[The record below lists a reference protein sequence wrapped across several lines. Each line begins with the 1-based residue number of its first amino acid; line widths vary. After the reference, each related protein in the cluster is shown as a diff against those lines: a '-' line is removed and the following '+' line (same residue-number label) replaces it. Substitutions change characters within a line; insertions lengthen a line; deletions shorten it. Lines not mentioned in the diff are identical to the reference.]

1 MAIPIKQLRA
11 ALAAWLAPLNV
22 PVVWQF
28 QNTPDPKL
36 APRFITIN
44 PAPRYARVGLHDDS
58 VYNPDT
64 ETIELVQ
71 HRAGFASIQALGPG
85 AFELLASAIDRLEL
99 PSVYESFS
107 ALGIAAWTGEL
118 RDLTA
123 LKGALYERRAQFDL
137 DWRLL
142 AGAENEGGEF
152 GPITEGLLGSNTIRY
167 DAPLVGEYDI
177 IITTGD

>member
-1 MAIPIKQLRA
+1 MAIPIKHLRA

-28 QNTPDPKL
+28 QNTPDPKQ
-36 APRFITIN
+36 APTFITIN
-44 PAPRYARVGLHDDS
+44 PAPRYARVGLYDDS
-58 VYNPDT
+58 VYDPDN
-64 ETIELVQ
+64 ETIELIQ

-85 AFELLASAIDRLEL
+85 ANELLASAIDRLEL
-99 PSVYESFS
+99 PSVYS
-107 ALGIAAWTGEL
+107 AFADLGIAAWTGEV
-118 RDLTA
+118 RDITG
-123 LKGALYERRAQFDL
+123 LKGALYEQRAQFDL

-142 AGAENEGGEF
+142 AGVEAEGGEF
-152 GPITEGLLGSNTIRY
+152 GPITEELLGSNTIRY